1 VSGLAHYFEDEG
13 LSTVLVALVREHA
26 VKVQPPRALWVPFM
40 LGRPFGEPNNSEL
53 QKSVIR
59 ECFGLLDEGT
69 GPVIRD
75 SDLTAPELDEA
86 EGWTCPVSFSRGVVD
101 NSVAE
106 KIAKEIALLRPWY
119 NLRVKNGNRTTVG
132 LSNSSIEDCA
142 NGLERFIARSGE
154 SSNEAKE
161 TANNLRWWS
170 SDLKAFYMEAVLAQ
184 PGKVKSSDLENWFWN
199 ETATGSLFREIRNLC
214 IGHASPDIREVGL
227 YMIGEIESEYY
238 VREYSEA

>member
-1 VSGLAHYFEDEG
+1 MSGLAHYFEDEG

-26 VKVQPPRALWVPFM
+26 EKVQPPRALWVPFI

-53 QKSVIR
+53 QKDVIR
-59 ECFGLLDEGT
+59 QSFELFDEET
-69 GPVIRD
+69 GPVIKD
-75 SDLTAPELDEA
+75 ADLTVPELDEA
-86 EGWTCPVSFSRGVVD
+86 VSWVCPVSFARGVVD

-106 KIAKEIALLRPWY
+106 KIAKEIVALRPWY
-119 NLRVKNGNRTTVG
+119 NLREKNGNRTTVG

-142 NGLERFIARSGE
+142 QGLERFIAQSRE
-154 SSNEAKE
+154 PSNETKE
-161 TANNLRWWS
+161 IANNLRWWS

-199 ETATGSLFREIRNLC
+199 ETVAGSLFREIRKLC

-238 VREYSEA
+238 VREYSRA

>member
-1 VSGLAHYFEDEG
+1 MSGLAHYFEDEG

-59 ECFGLLDEGT
+59 ECFGLLDE
-69 GPVIRD
+69 
-75 SDLTAPELDEA
+75 A

-119 NLRVKNGNRTTVG
+119 NLRVKNENRTTVG

-199 ETATGSLFREIRNLC
+199 ETVTGSLFREIRNLC

>member
-1 VSGLAHYFEDEG
+1 MSGLAHYFEDEG

-26 VKVQPPRALWVPFM
+26 EKVQPPRALWVPFM
-40 LGRPFGEPNNSEL
+40 LGRPFGEPDNSEL
-53 QKSVIR
+53 QKNVIR
-59 ECFGLLDEGT
+59 ECFRLLDEDA
-69 GPVIRD
+69 GPVIED
-75 SDLTAPELDEA
+75 ADLVAPELDEA
-86 EGWTCPVSFSRGVVD
+86 EGWACPVNFAREGGA

-106 KIAKEIALLRPWY
+106 RIAKEIVLLRPWY

-142 NGLERFIARSGE
+142 QGLELFTAQSGE
-154 SSNEAKE
+154 SSNKSKE

-199 ETATGSLFREIRNLC
+199 ETVAGSLFREIRKLC

-238 VREYSEA
+238 VREYSRA